1 MDVLDGNLEAI
12 EASCFGDCDFGDEVA
27 AQVFVDNS
35 VRGSEEGEDV
45 GDEVSFV
52 VL

>member
-1 MDVLDGNLEAI
+1 MYVFDSNLKAI

-27 AQVFVDNS
+27 AQVFVDDS
-35 VRGSEEGEDV
+35 VGGSKESEDE
-45 GDEVSFV
+45 GDEVSFI

>member
-1 MDVLDGNLEAI
+1 MDVFDGNLEAI

-35 VRGSEEGEDV
+35 VGGSKECEDV
-45 GDEVSFV
+45 GDEVLFV

>member
-12 EASCFGDCDFGDEVA
+12 EASCFGDCDFSDEVA
-27 AQVFVDNS
+27 AKVFVDDS
-35 VRGSEEGEDV
+35 VGGSEEGKDV
-45 GDEVSFV
+45 GDEVLFI